1 MASTST
7 VSARFL
13 PTARRRERA
22 RVSPGH
28 LKSRSNA
35 IASTTRRRRRP
46 GEERTGTVA
55 LAASED
61 ESFSASTPTILFENE
76 HLIVARKP
84 AGQSFHSEFEPGTL
98 ATLRQAEGS
107 PKELYSVHRL
117 DKPTSGALVFAKTK
131 QAAAALSKAF
141 EAKEIVK
148 YYIGLS
154 SKKPKKK
161 MGTVTGDMER
171 SRRKSWKLTT
181 SMNNPASTKF
191 ITLGANSRRMWI
203 FRPLTGKTHQLR
215 VASKSLGAALL
226 GDEVYGGEAADRMYL
241 HSIAIRIPSL
251 WDGFGPPIQVI
262 CHPTGEGEEWD
273 DEAINKY
280 FPAELVD
287 DFGPWFDDQ
296 SLIRSAGFTS

>member
-1 MASTST
+1 MASTT
-7 VSARFL
+7 LISARFL
-13 PTARRRERA
+13 PTARRPERA
-22 RVSPGH
+22 LVSPGH
-28 LKSRSNA
+28 FKNRSN
-35 IASTTRRRRRP
+35 STTSTTRRRP
-46 GEERTGTVA
+46 GEERAGTVA

-61 ESFSASTPTILFENE
+61 ESYLASTPKILFENE
-76 HLIVARKP
+76 HLIVAHKP

-141 EAKEIVK
+141 ENKEIVK

-181 SMNNPASTKF
+181 STNNPALTKF

-226 GDEVYGGEAADRMYL
+226 GDEVYGGEDADRMYL
-241 HSIAIRIPSL
+241 HSIAVRIPSL
-251 WDGFGPPIQVI
+251 WEGFGPPIQVI
-262 CHPTGEGEEWD
+262 CHPMGEGEEWD
-273 DEAINKY
+273 DETINKY
-280 FPAELVD
+280 FPADLVD
-287 DFGPWFDDQ
+287 DFGPWFDEQ
-296 SLIRSAGFTS
+296 PLICSAGFTS